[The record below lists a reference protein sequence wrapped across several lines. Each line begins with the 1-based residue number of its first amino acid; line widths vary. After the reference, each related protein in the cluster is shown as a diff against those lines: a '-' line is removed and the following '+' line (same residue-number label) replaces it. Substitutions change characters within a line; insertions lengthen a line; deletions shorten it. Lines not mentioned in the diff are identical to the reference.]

1 MRRAHV
7 FNHFVLNVLF
17 SGGNYLIG
25 ECYNMYI
32 VRMFSNAYV
41 HCAVELYYSTSDNS
55 DNSHT
60 LVYV

>member
-1 MRRAHV
+1 
-7 FNHFVLNVLF
+7 
-17 SGGNYLIG
+17 
-25 ECYNMYI
+25 MYI

-41 HCAVELYYSTSDNS
+41 HCAVELYNSTSDNS